1 MRVTL
6 TARRS
11 NQSILKEISPE
22 HSLEGLMLK
31 MKLRYFGHTLRRA
44 NSFGKKPDARKDF
57 GQEEKD
63 GTEDEMVEWHN

>member
-1 MRVTL
+1 
-6 TARRS
+6 
-11 NQSILKEISPE
+11 
-22 HSLEGLMLK
+22 MLK